1 ESRQPL
7 RGRCQRTP
15 SLSSRARA
23 SVRIAHMTRIVRLR
37 RWQKTALDQ
46 FVTASQPDFLAVATP
61 GAGKTTFALT
71 AARHELALKPGRL
84 IVVAPTAHL
93 KVQWAH
99 AAAAFSLHL
108 DPQWSSADGKLPAD
122 MHGVVTSY
130 QQVATSASL
139 LRRVARDAFVVF
151 DELHHA
157 ADERAW
163 GAAIQEAF

>member
-1 ESRQPL
+1 
-7 RGRCQRTP
+7 
-15 SLSSRARA
+15 
-23 SVRIAHMTRIVRLR
+23 MTRIVRLR
-37 RWQKTALDQ
+37 PWQKAALDR
-46 FVTASQPDFLAVATP
+46 FVEAPKPDFLAVATP

-71 AARHELALKPGRL
+71 AARHELAVRPRRL

-93 KVQWAH
+93 KVQWAR

-108 DPQWSSADGKLPAD
+108 DPSWASADGRLPGD
-122 MHGVVTSY
+122 MHGIVTSY

-139 LRRVARDAFVVF
+139 LRRVSRDAFVVF

-163 GAAIQEAF
+163 GAAIQEAFGESSRRLALSGT